1 METITKYIEAVKAVF
16 EEGGLNAWLL
26 LILFGIII
34 GFIIWVLIWLL
45 FKKD

>member
-1 METITKYIEAVKAVF
+1 METIALYFKAIKSVL

-34 GFIIWVLIWLL
+34 GFIIWLLIWLL